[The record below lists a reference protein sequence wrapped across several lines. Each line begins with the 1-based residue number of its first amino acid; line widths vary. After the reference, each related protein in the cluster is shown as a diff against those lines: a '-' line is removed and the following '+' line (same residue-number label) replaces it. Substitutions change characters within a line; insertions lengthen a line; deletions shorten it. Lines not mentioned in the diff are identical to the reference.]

1 MIFDK
6 LPLEGAFLIRPEK
19 REDSRG
25 FFARMFCQNEFAAH
39 GLITDLK
46 QLNIAY
52 NTEKGILRGLH
63 FQHEPH
69 QEVKIVRATR
79 GEVLDVI
86 VDMREGSPTQWQW
99 HGEVLT
105 QGNHHM
111 LYVPRGFGHGYLTL
125 TENAEVFYYVSDFYT
140 PGAEGGLR
148 WNDPKLG
155 IEWGVENPIISEK
168 DANWPLLSI

>member
-1 MIFDK
+1 MIFEQ

-25 FFARMFCQNEFAAH
+25 FFARMFCQNEFANH

-46 QLNIAY
+46 QLNTAY
-52 NTEKGILRGLH
+52 NNQKGILRGLH

-69 QEVKIVRATR
+69 QEVKVVRATR

-86 VDMREGSPTQWQW
+86 VDMREGSPTQWKW

-105 QGNHHM
+105 QDNHHM
-111 LYVPRGFGHGYLTL
+111 LYVPKGFGHGYLTL
-125 TENAEVFYYVSDFYT
+125 TDNAEVFYYVSEFYT

-168 DANWPLLSI
+168 DAEWPLLTV